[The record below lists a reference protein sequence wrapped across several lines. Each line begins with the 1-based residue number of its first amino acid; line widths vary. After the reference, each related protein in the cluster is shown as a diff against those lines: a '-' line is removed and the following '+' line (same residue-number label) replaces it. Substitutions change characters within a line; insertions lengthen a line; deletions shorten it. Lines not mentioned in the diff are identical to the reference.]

1 MAPPFARPLSIARGL
16 LVGFLGLGNVTM
28 METETG
34 MADNMSRRI
43 AKEAPAREQAAPS
56 AGWHRKVASGD
67 TSRALDIALCYRPTG
82 SVSPH
87 PDALRQQTCPRG
99 PPRTDHLLPSTTER

>member
-56 AGWHRKVASGD
+56 ADWHRMLAAGD
-67 TSRALDIALCYRPTG
+67 TSRAVDIALWSHTSG
-82 SVSPH
+82 SLSPH
-87 PDALRQQTCPRG
+87 LAARHHPLSKR
-99 PPRTDHLLPSTTER
+99 ERRMPKPLEQCRA